1 VPRIGP
7 SLLALSLLT
16 LAAAPAWAHGPR
28 EAGLALPSGETT
40 IEAVSVSPAPMRPAD
55 SPARLEGGQGGVPAG
70 RVGADLA
77 AATGLLIVALGLA
90 GFGRSWQ
97 REPRVAIAALSAGLL
112 LGFIVETAPHLVHHV
127 LDADKGAGCQVLQ
140 AAERSHAAVGT
151 LDVTPAPVLAG
162 LTDVRATLFAP
173 ALPAPAPCGRAPP
186 V

>member
-1 VPRIGP
+1 VPRIGL

-28 EAGLALPSGETT
+28 EAGLALPSGETPIET
-40 IEAVSVSPAPMRPAD
+40 ISVSPAPMRPAD
-55 SPARLEGGQGGVPAG
+55 SPARLEGGQGGAPAG
-70 RVGADLA
+70 RAGADLA

-127 LDADKGAGCQVLQ
+127 LDADKGAGCKVLQ
-140 AAERSHAAVGT
+140 AAERGHAAVGT

-162 LTDVRATLFAP
+162 LTDVPATLFAP
-173 ALPAPAPCGRAPP
+173 ALPEPAPCGRAPP